1 MLALWARCP
10 EYAHSSHRH
19 PNFAPH
25 GAHVLLVAQATRLQ
39 LWKRSLKKH
48 RLMCPHNIYFLKI
61 TLQAF
66 MLATADL
73 DCSRCNTD
81 GAHSQ
86 QHSVWQRTHAL
97 ERHMELGRDV
107 NSEGQQAG

>member
-73 DCSRCNTD
+73 DLSDGMMEPSSFNTV
-81 GAHSQ
+81 SKCFRYMSKWR
-86 QHSVWQRTHAL
+86 SVSPL
-97 ERHMELGRDV
+97 
-107 NSEGQQAG
+107 